1 MYNGLVIMTYKEQ
14 IEELKLAHVEVSK
27 VKDHTTFELITILGG
42 FGEPNINWGTYLYQ
56 IQSIMELFSKD
67 CWIVDLN
74 NNPLEDKWTLRI
86 GVRK

>member
-1 MYNGLVIMTYKEQ
+1 M
-14 IEELKLAHVEVSK
+14 
-27 VKDHTTFELITILGG
+27 
-42 FGEPNINWGTYLYQ
+42 NWGTYLYQ

-86 GVRK
+86 GIRK